1 MSANIALKRMNDNS
15 NVLFPATTVEN
26 IVDFAKTNITK
37 MSSGSA
43 TNGQIPMANGSGRIS
58 WQSLPVGVSY
68 TTTAPTAANTD
79 GTLHFVVLAAEPATY
94 YNGYYYIITGA

>member
-1 MSANIALKRMNDNS
+1 MSEESIVLKSGSDFLYP
-15 NVLFPATTVEN
+15 VVKIEN
-26 IVDFAKTNITK
+26 IVDLNDADIAEMGAYTGA
-37 MSSGSA
+37 SGQVL
-43 TNGQIPMANGSGRIS
+43 TANGSGRCS